1 MKLIKTLPLLL
12 IAPMLSA
19 CKGGT
24 FIIAEN
30 MQAFNSVSTMTSKG
44 VSYSFKKCN
53 GYVIFRI
60 NLLED
65 KEPTLQNSVTVEE
78 GTVTITVMNM
88 DDEVLSSKELTES
101 LDFETPLKETGKYKL
116 KLEHVDFKGSYKIKW
131 NQ

>member
-1 MKLIKTLPLLL
+1 MKHIRTLPLLL
-12 IAPMLSA
+12 IAPMLMG

-24 FIIAEN
+24 FIIAEK
-30 MQAFNSVSTMTSKG
+30 MVSFNSVSTMTNKG
-44 VSYSFKKCN
+44 ISYSFKKCN

-65 KEPTLQNSVTVEE
+65 KEPTLQNFVTVEE

-88 DDEVLSSKELTES
+88 DDEVLSTKELTES